1 MALRLARG
9 IEKRPG
15 ETVELIGE
23 LVRQG
28 QFLSHPHTRKNWRA
42 ELTVAS
48 SLLDRDTYGD
58 WLAAGAKSAAERARE
73 EVAARLAKAEVPPLP
88 PAVEAALD
96 DIMLAEAR
104 RAGMSALPDGPP
116 GR

>member
-15 ETVELIGE
+15 DAAELIGE
-23 LVRQG
+23 LVRGG

-42 ELTVAS
+42 ELSVAS

-58 WLAAGAKSAAERARE
+58 WLAAGAKSAAERARD
-73 EVAARLAKAEVPPLP
+73 EVARRLAEAKVPPLP
-88 PAVEAALD
+88 PATEAALD
-96 DIMLAEAR
+96 AIMLDQGR
-104 RAGMSALPDGPP
+104 RAGLSALPEP
-116 GR
+116 